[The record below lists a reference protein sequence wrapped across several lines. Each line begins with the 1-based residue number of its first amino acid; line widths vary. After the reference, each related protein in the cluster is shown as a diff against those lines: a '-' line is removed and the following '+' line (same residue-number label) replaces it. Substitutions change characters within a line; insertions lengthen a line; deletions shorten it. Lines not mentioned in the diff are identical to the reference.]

1 LSTNRSDGKNYL
13 SFGKRIFDLAL
24 TFPAL
29 IILSPVMILTAL
41 IVRIRM
47 DSPILFKQVRPG
59 LQERPFTILKFRT
72 MMNQTDENG
81 KMLSDDKRLTPLGAI
96 LRKTSIDELPEL
108 INVIKGE
115 MSIVGPRPLFMEYLP
130 YYTEREH
137 LRHTVRPGVTGLSQ
151 ISGRN
156 YLPWDERLEMDVK
169 YVENIS
175 FIGDVKII
183 FKTFFQV
190 LKAKDVAVIS
200 RTVSVSLSEC
210 RKEKV
215 EENKLID
222 SITLTRATNG
232 SCQ

>member
-1 LSTNRSDGKNYL
+1 
-13 SFGKRIFDLAL
+13 
-24 TFPAL
+24 
-29 IILSPVMILTAL
+29 MILTAL

-108 INVIKGE
+108 INVMKGE

-130 YYTEREH
+130 YYMEREH
-137 LRHTVRPGVTGLSQ
+137 LRHTVRPGITGLSQ

-190 LKAKDVAVIS
+190 LKA
-200 RTVSVSLSEC
+200 RMLLSYPE
-210 RKEKV
+210 R
-215 EENKLID
+215 
-222 SITLTRATNG
+222 
-232 SCQ
+232 

>member
-1 LSTNRSDGKNYL
+1 
-13 SFGKRIFDLAL
+13 
-24 TFPAL
+24 
-29 IILSPVMILTAL
+29 MILTAL

-47 DSPILFKQVRPG
+47 GSPVLFKQVRPG

-72 MMNQTDENG
+72 MMHRTDENG
-81 KMLSDDKRLTPLGAI
+81 KMLSDDKRLTSLGAI
-96 LRKTSIDELPEL
+96 LRKASIDELPEL

-190 LKAKDVAVIS
+190 LKA
-200 RTVSVSLSEC
+200 RMLLSYPE
-210 RKEKV
+210 R
-215 EENKLID
+215 
-222 SITLTRATNG
+222 
-232 SCQ
+232 